1 MVLPNEMP
9 PVDIA
14 TTGRCVIWFSCGAA
28 STVAAKIALTE
39 RPDAL
44 VCYIDTGSEHEDT
57 ERYRSDVARWLNR
70 PIQVL
75 RSPDYV
81 DVDDVI
87 ERTRY
92 IVGVHG
98 ARCTTELKIKVR
110 RAFQQPDDVQVF
122 GFDARPKEVKRAI
135 EFRENYPEV
144 NLWTPLI
151 DSGLD
156 KSDCH
161 QLVARAGIRQHA
173 MYELGY
179 KNANCIGCVKGSL
192 GYWNKIRVDFPEVF
206 ARRAR
211 QEREIGHAICST
223 EVRINGRRDKIP
235 VFLDELEPGR
245 GNYAAEVEHECGVF
259 CAGVEATWTDEEEAC
274 DV

>member
-1 MVLPNEMP
+1 MMTDV
-9 PVDIA
+9 A
-14 TTGRCVIWFSCGAA
+14 TLGRCVIWFSCGAA

-39 RPDAL
+39 RPDAI
-44 VCYIDTGSEHEDT
+44 VCYIDTGSEHEDSL
-57 ERYRSDVARWLNR
+57 RYREDVSRWLDR
-70 PIQVL
+70 PIHVL
-75 RSPDYV
+75 RSPDYA

-87 ERTRY
+87 DRTGY
-92 IVGVHG
+92 IAGVHG

-110 RAFQQPDDVQVF
+110 RAFQQHDDVQVF
-122 GFDARPKEVKRAI
+122 GFDARPKERKRA
-135 EFRENYPEV
+135 EQFRQNFPEV

-151 DSGLD
+151 DRELV

-179 KNANCIGCVKGSL
+179 KNANCIGCVKGSM

-206 ARRAR
+206 AKRAQ
-211 QEREIGHAICST
+211 QEREHNHAINST
-223 EVRINGRRDKIP
+223 EVRVNGRRDKIP
-235 VFLDELEPGR
+235 VFLDELDPAR
-245 GNYAAEVEHECGVF
+245 GDYAAEDDAECGVF
-259 CAGVEATWTDEEEAC
+259 CVGVEASWAVENC